1 MDKITLLN
9 KKKMLF
15 ILAVFQVMLLLLI
28 ARVVYIEYA
37 QGEFLQE
44 KAYIQ
49 QTRDRLI
56 APKRGDIL
64 DRNMVGI
71 AKNQTVASVSVI
83 HNQLQNKEVVA
94 EALSERLELDFDEI
108 MVKLNRRVAL
118 ERIAMQVDKEIADE
132 IRALNLPGVVV
143 DEGIQRVYPFDNL
156 ASHVIGFVG
165 RDNQG
170 IIGLEA
176 KFESF
181 LRGTDG
187 KILTETDVRGRE
199 LERGQQYR
207 TEPVPGNNL
216 VLSIDV
222 VLQQYAEQ
230 AIAIAVER
238 HNAKRGLAILM
249 NPQTGEIYAMANK
262 PDFNLNDPFTI
273 NATDLYDSW
282 SIFTQEEQM
291 GFLNQMWRNFSI
303 NDTYE
308 PGSTFKIV
316 TAAAG
321 IEMGVITP
329 DSPFICSGS
338 HMVGDRQIKC
348 WRYPRSHGAVTFT
361 EGVFNSCNPVF
372 MQTAERLGVEIFYR
386 YMFDFGFNEKT
397 GIDVPGEAVGIM
409 HKLDNVGPVELATM
423 SFGQSFQ
430 ITPLQLLRAGS
441 AIINGGYLV
450 TPHFARKVIDH
461 EGSIIETFDHGR
473 GRRVISQET
482 SDIVREILEGVVY
495 EGTGRRTYIP
505 GYRVGGKTATSEKL
519 PRRSGKYIAS
529 FLSFAPAENPQVIAL
544 VLIDEPQGAYYGGQ
558 VAGPIM
564 QEILGNALPYLNIQ
578 TDFNEEELEL
588 PDVGSVVL
596 PNFIN
601 MPVSDVKKDIED
613 MELNAEVRGLGE
625 IIINQFPL
633 PGEEVNKGSTVIL
646 FVTTEV

>member
-1 MDKITLLN
+1 MDKISLLN

-15 ILAVFQVMLLLLI
+15 VMVAFQALLLLLI
-28 ARVVYIEYA
+28 VRVIYIEYV
-37 QGEFLQE
+37 QGAFLQE
-44 KAYIQ
+44 MAYIQ

-64 DRNMVGI
+64 DRNMVPI
-71 AKNQTVASVSVI
+71 ARSETVASVSVI
-83 HNQLQNKEVVA
+83 HNQLKNKEVVA
-94 EALSERLELDFDEI
+94 TALSERLELDFDDV
-108 MVKLNRRVAL
+108 MRKLNRRVAL
-118 ERIAMQVDKEIADE
+118 ERIAIGVDKETADE

-143 DEGIQRVYPFDNL
+143 DEGIKRVYPFDNL

-176 KFESF
+176 KYERF
-181 LRGTDG
+181 LSGIEG

-199 LERGQQYR
+199 LESGQEYR
-207 TEPVPGNNL
+207 VEPIPGSNL

-230 AIAIAVER
+230 TIAKAVTA
-238 HNAKRGLAILM
+238 HNAKRGLIILM

-273 NATDLYDSW
+273 NLPELQDSW
-282 SIFTQEEQM
+282 STFTQEEQM

-308 PGSTFKIV
+308 PGSTFKIA
-316 TAAAG
+316 TSAAG
-321 IEMGVITP
+321 LEMGVIAP
-329 DSPFICSGS
+329 DSMFVCNGYYV
-338 HMVGDRQIKC
+338 VGGRQIKC
-348 WRYPRSHGAVTFT
+348 WRYPRSHGSGTFV

-372 MQTAERLGVEIFYR
+372 MQTAEMLGAEIFYR
-386 YMFDFGFNEKT
+386 YLINFGFNEKT
-397 GIDVPGEAVGIM
+397 GIDVPGEAVGIL
-409 HKLDNVGPVELATM
+409 HKLDNIGPVELATI
-423 SFGQSFQ
+423 SFGQGFQ

-441 AIINGGYLV
+441 AIINGGHLI

-461 EGSIIETFDHGR
+461 EGNITEAFEPGK

-482 SDIVREILEGVVY
+482 SDILREILEGVVY
-495 EGTGRRTYIP
+495 EGTGKRTYIP

-529 FLSFAPAENPQVIAL
+529 FMAFAPAEDPQVIAL

-558 VAGPIM
+558 VAGPVM
-564 QEILGNALPYLNIQ
+564 QEILENALPYLNIR
-578 TDFNEEELEL
+578 TDFNEEELEM
-588 PDVGSVVL
+588 PDVGSVIL
-596 PNFIN
+596 PNFMF
-601 MPVSDVKKDIED
+601 MPAADVKKDLED
-613 MELNAEVRGLGE
+613 MELEVEIRGLGN
-625 IIINQFPL
+625 IVANQFPL

-646 FVTTEV
+646 FVTTE

>member
-1 MDKITLLN
+1 MEKITLLN

-15 ILAVFQVMLLLLI
+15 VLAAFQAILLMLI
-28 ARVVYIEYA
+28 VRVIYIEYV

-44 KAYIQ
+44 MAYIQ

-71 AKNQTVASVSVI
+71 ARSETVASISVI

-94 EALSERLELDFDEI
+94 TALSERLELDYDEVMI
-108 MVKLNRRVAL
+108 KLNRRVAL
-118 ERIAMQVDKEIADE
+118 ERIAIGVDKETADQ

-143 DEGIQRVYPFDNL
+143 DEGIKRIYPFDNL

-176 KFESF
+176 KFERF
-181 LRGTDG
+181 LKGTDG

-199 LERGQQYR
+199 LERGQEYR
-207 TEPVPGNNL
+207 TEPIPGNNL

-222 VLQQYAEQ
+222 ILQQYAEQ
-230 AIAIAVER
+230 AIANAVEA

-273 NATDLYDSW
+273 NVPELYDSW

-291 GFLNQMWRNFSI
+291 SFLNQMWRNFSI

-321 IEMGVITP
+321 LEMGVITP
-329 DSPFICSGS
+329 DSPFVCGGS
-338 HMVGDRQIKC
+338 YMVGDRQIKC

-372 MQTAERLGVEIFYR
+372 MQTAERLGVETFYR

-397 GIDVPGEAVGIM
+397 GIDVPGEAAGIM
-409 HKLDNVGPVELATM
+409 HKMDNVGPVELATM

-441 AIINGGYLV
+441 AIINGGYLI
-450 TPHFARKVIDH
+450 TPHFARKVIDS
-461 EGSIIETFDHGR
+461 EGNIIEVFEHGK

-482 SDIVREILEGVVY
+482 SDIMREILEGVVY

-529 FLSFAPAENPQVIAL
+529 FLSFAPAEDPQLIAL

-564 QEILGNALPYLNIQ
+564 QEILGNTLPYLNIR
-578 TDFNEEELEL
+578 TDFNEEELEM

-596 PNFIN
+596 PNFML
-601 MPVSDVKKDIED
+601 MPIADVKKDLED
-613 MELNAEVRGLGE
+613 MELEAEIRGLGNVV
-625 IIINQFPL
+625 INQFPL

-646 FVTTEV
+646 FVAADV